1 MFGDGFELRIFGP
14 DGSTVQF
21 NKDYDIK
28 FIAKK
33 EVKYDGLKRN
43 R

>member
-1 MFGDGFELRIFGP
+1 MLVGDGFELGIFGW

-28 FIAKK
+28 FTMPKK
-33 EVKYDGLKRN
+33 K
-43 R
+43 